1 MNKKSDNEFE
11 LLWDL
16 PRLPLTECIG
26 KSKDASRFC
35 YDQELVIDSRTG
47 HVQLK
52 YQIDPKILYQKKSY
66 SFRTGLSSS
75 ARHGVSSFLEFLRKL
90 SGGKIFSSIVDIGG
104 NDLYLAKHLK
114 SYGNQVA
121 VVDPVC
127 EEYDGQ
133 IIDEITVIGQLIEH
147 VDLSNDI
154 QKPDLVVCR
163 HTLEHI
169 SNPKKLIRQCFEQ
182 CTSDCLYVVEVPCFD
197 SLVEALRFDAI
208 FHQHYHYFSLE
219 TLKKLVWNCGG
230 EYLDHAYNYQGSCGG
245 VIVIAFRKADSHLSE
260 PPAINVERK
269 IKYLKDRII
278 MFTQQMN
285 LMSKALAEMPEPVYG
300 YGAGLMLATYAYH
313 LDTDFSNLVCI
324 LDDDPSKDGMTYE
337 NVPVIVRYTEKANP
351 PVDGSYIITSLENIR
366 PIYQR
371 IQVLRPRRVL
381 LPCLS

>member
-26 KSKDASRFC
+26 KPKDASRFC

-90 SGGKIFSSIVDIGG
+90 SGGNIFSSIVDIGG

-133 IIDEITVIGQLIEH
+133 IIDEITVIGRLIEH

-169 SNPKKLIRQCFEQ
+169 SNPEKLIRQ
-182 CTSDCLYVVEVPCFD
+182 
-197 SLVEALRFDAI
+197 
-208 FHQHYHYFSLE
+208 
-219 TLKKLVWNCGG
+219 
-230 EYLDHAYNYQGSCGG
+230 
-245 VIVIAFRKADSHLSE
+245 
-260 PPAINVERK
+260 
-269 IKYLKDRII
+269 
-278 MFTQQMN
+278 
-285 LMSKALAEMPEPVYG
+285 
-300 YGAGLMLATYAYH
+300 
-313 LDTDFSNLVCI
+313 
-324 LDDDPSKDGMTYE
+324 
-337 NVPVIVRYTEKANP
+337 
-351 PVDGSYIITSLENIR
+351 
-366 PIYQR
+366 
-371 IQVLRPRRVL
+371 
-381 LPCLS
+381 